1 MPHGSA
7 SFPSFPSHAPEG
19 YVCPFCGLVEGDV
32 SDPGNRCELTDLVH
46 QDEDVIVFMACDGFG
61 PHEGH
66 AMISPARHYETLYD
80 LPDAVLQKIALMAR
94 HVAVAMKAAWAP
106 EGVSTRQHNE
116 PAGNQHVWHYHLH
129 IFPRWPDDMLYR
141 QLRHPVDPE
150 VRAAKA
156 RELRPA
162 LQDVLA
168 RAQTR
173 AD

>member
-1 MPHGSA
+1 M
-7 SFPSFPSHAPEG
+7 
-19 YVCPFCGLVEGDV
+19 CPFCGLVEGDV

-116 PAGNQHVWHYHLH
+116 PAGGQDVWHLH
-129 IFPRWPDDMLYR
+129 VHVLPRHPGDDLYR
-141 QLRHPVDPE
+141 RHHEGRWVELDERRGYAELLRSTLGLPVDLS
-150 VRAAKA
+150 AA
-156 RELRPA
+156 RR
-162 LQDVLA
+162 
-168 RAQTR
+168 
-173 AD
+173 

>member
-7 SFPSFPSHAPEG
+7 EFPSHAPEG
-19 YVCPFCGLVEGDV
+19 YVCPFCGLVEGEV

-46 QDEDVIVFMACDGFG
+46 QDEDVIVFIACDGFG
-61 PHEGH
+61 VHEGH

-94 HVAVAMKAAWAP
+94 HVAVAMKAAWQP

-129 IFPRWPDDMLYR
+129 IFPRWADDMLYR
-141 QLRHPVDPE
+141 QLRHPVSPE
-150 VRAAKA
+150 VRAVKA
-156 RELRPA
+156 RELRTA
-162 LQDVLA
+162 LQDVL
-168 RAQTR
+168 TR
-173 AD
+173 AESADG